1 MNNIYMYICKLCNK
15 EFKLKSDLIRHENKK
30 RKCNEKIECFKC
42 NRMFKSLYCLQN
54 HLNKLKPCNDTEI
67 YKCEKCNKQYI
78 TKQNFNK
85 HIKNHPEIIET
96 IINNTNSITNSN
108 NINSNNNINIT
119 INGFGKENVSYI
131 TQEMIQ
137 SILNKGFQSI
147 PELIK
152 EKHFNKDHPENHNIY
167 ITNLSKKTILIYD
180 GERWILTC
188 KDDILED
195 IISKNEEFIITE
207 YEELKSKLS
216 IQAVQRLDRFIEAL
230 DTPEYLTQLKETI
243 QLILYNYRDIVEK
256 TKLRLKNK
264 TQKTHINSLNISKSS

>member
-1 MNNIYMYICKLCNK
+1 MYICKLCNK

-119 INGFGKENVSYI
+119 INGFGKENMSYLTKENI
-131 TQEMIQ
+131 KD
-137 SILNKGFQSI
+137 ILNKGFQSI

-152 EKHFNKDHPENHNIY
+152 EKHFNKDHPENHNVLDPG
-167 ITNLSKKTILIYD
+167 NLLSDTIAYLP
-180 GERWILTC
+180 EIL
-188 KDDILED
+188 KDEG
-195 IISKNEEFIITE
+195 
-207 YEELKSKLS
+207 Y
-216 IQAVQRLDRFIEAL
+216 
-230 DTPEYLTQLKETI
+230 ETI
-243 QLILYNYRDIVEK
+243 FSMAEEVV
-256 TKLRLKNK
+256 
-264 TQKTHINSLNISKSS
+264 

>member
-243 QLILYNYRDIVEK
+243 QLILFNYRDIIEH
-256 TKLRLKNK
+256 TRNK
-264 TQKTHINSLNISKSS
+264 INKIKKIK